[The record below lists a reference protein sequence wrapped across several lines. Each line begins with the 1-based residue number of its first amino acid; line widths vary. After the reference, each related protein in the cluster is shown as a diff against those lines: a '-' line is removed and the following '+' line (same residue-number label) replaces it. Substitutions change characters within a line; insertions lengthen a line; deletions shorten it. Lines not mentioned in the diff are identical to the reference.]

1 MTILPYE
8 ADGKIAV
15 LPEKLQDRKA
25 NISQQRNMLEMA
37 VAAEPVVLN
46 KRVGRFST
54 LYILTKSYILFA
66 HDQWSY
72 SSLSFNVLIYSQNPI
87 NKLIDIK
94 FF

>member
-37 VAAEPVVLN
+37 VSAEPAVF

-54 LYILTKSYILFA
+54 LYIHTKSYILFA